1 MYKKE
6 INVNIFNMKLSKY
19 NSIGNKI
26 GDVHAHDT
34 TWNKGVLI
42 VDIDDEISM
51 YDAAVV
57 TTINIYKSKR
67 INKIIIKIK
76 LLQYKLW
83 KKYSSN
89 R

>member
-1 MYKKE
+1 
-6 INVNIFNMKLSKY
+6 MKLSKY

-34 TWNKGVLI
+34 TYNKGVLI

-57 TTINIYKSKR
+57 TPISIYKSKG
-67 INKIIIKIK
+67 INRIIIKIK

-83 KKYSSN
+83 KKYNSN